1 MSLLPEDHYIS
12 SYQKGIRLKYAKSLI
27 LAVCPTTLLI
37 IDLFSCSW
45 IILDRLSILPFRFNA
60 YVFSGPAMWSC
71 RILRA
76 GWGLGWG
83 RGGHVF
89 CSDFWMQPP
98 GACLDLGFSPVSC
111 ILTLR
116 FKKGHSLV
124 LTSWRCLTKYLTYHH
139 HLHCTVVYDRK
150 WLTSLWLSE
159 DYRMKAALSKFQK
172 DSYALC
178 WHAEDN
184 CSDHHLPLAGQT
196 LHPKVAPSILKRD
209 LCCSSCLC
217 LYLCISF
224 FSVFCIS
231 EPQVSS
237 YLS

>member
-12 SYQKGIRLKYAKSLI
+12 SYQKGIRLKCAKSLI

-89 CSDFWMQPP
+89 LTFECSHLVHVWTL
-98 GACLDLGFSPVSC
+98 ASRLWAVSWLLDLKKATVLCWLLDVALQNTLPIIIICTAQLCMIGNDSPVC
-111 ILTLR
+111 
-116 FKKGHSLV
+116 
-124 LTSWRCLTKYLTYHH
+124 
-139 HLHCTVVYDRK
+139 D
-150 WLTSLWLSE
+150 
-159 DYRMKAALSKFQK
+159 
-172 DSYALC
+172 
-178 WHAEDN
+178 
-184 CSDHHLPLAGQT
+184 
-196 LHPKVAPSILKRD
+196 
-209 LCCSSCLC
+209 
-217 LYLCISF
+217 
-224 FSVFCIS
+224 
-231 EPQVSS
+231 
-237 YLS
+237 